1 MLCVCVRVGWVG
13 GGCGGGGCIP
23 QYLLLLMWF
32 GDSGFADDLAG
43 VDLVIGETEQL
54 VASCKSS
61 LQHSKYNTVI
71 NNIVVIS
78 LSTFK
83 SVSSQTDKTQSV
95 TELCVLGCRMTVS
108 DNER

>member
-1 MLCVCVRVGWVG
+1 MLCVCVRVCARVG
-13 GGCGGGGCIP
+13 GGGGLVGGCVP

-78 LSTFK
+78 LSTFQVGFLTNRQNTK
-83 SVSSQTDKTQSV
+83 
-95 TELCVLGCRMTVS
+95 R
-108 DNER
+108 N

>member
-1 MLCVCVRVGWVG
+1 
-13 GGCGGGGCIP
+13 
-23 QYLLLLMWF
+23 MWF
-32 GDSGFADDLAG
+32 GDSGFTDDLAG

-71 NNIVVIS
+71 NNTVMIS

-95 TELCVLGCRMTVS
+95 TELFVLGCRMTVS
-108 DNER
+108 DNERQIVCT